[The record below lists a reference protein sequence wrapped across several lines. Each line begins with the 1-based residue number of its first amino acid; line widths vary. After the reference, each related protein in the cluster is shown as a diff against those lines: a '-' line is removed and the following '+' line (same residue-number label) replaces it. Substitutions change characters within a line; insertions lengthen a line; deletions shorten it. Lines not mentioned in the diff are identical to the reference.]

1 LLSIKPEGDKAE
13 IAVIRKVLRKA
24 ETGGRTIKVIAIN
37 GSPRKKWNTATL
49 LEKALEGAVSEGAE
63 TELIHLYDL
72 NFKGC
77 TSCFACKLK
86 GGKSYGKCAMNDELT
101 PVLEKLKDAD
111 AVILGSPIYLGN
123 STGEM
128 RSFMERYIFPY
139 LVYSANPRSLYPKNI
154 PVGYIYTMGMREENF
169 DIFGLRKIIGLNE
182 MVATRIFGYSESLYS
197 TDTYQF
203 EDYSK
208 YVADNVDP
216 EEKAKRRA
224 EVFPLDCERAYEMGV
239 RFVKRQ
245 KVVEAQKEKC
255 M

>member
-1 LLSIKPEGDKAE
+1 MKA
-13 IAVIRKVLRKA
+13 
-24 ETGGRTIKVIAIN
+24 IAIN
-37 GSPRKKWNTATL
+37 GSPRKKWNTGML
-49 LEKALEGAVSEGAE
+49 LEKALEGAASEGAE

-86 GGKSYGKCAMNDELT
+86 DGKSYGKCAMNDELT
-101 PVLEKLKDAD
+101 PVLDKLEDAD

-139 LVYSANPRSLYPKNI
+139 LVYSTNPLTLFPRNI
-154 PVGYIYTMGMREENF
+154 PVGYIYTLGAKEEHF
-169 DIFGLRKIIGLNE
+169 ELFGFKKVIELNE
-182 MVATRIFGYSESLYS
+182 NLATRIFGYSESLYS

-208 YVADNVDP
+208 YVADRFDP
-216 EEKAKRRA
+216 EEKAKRRR
-224 EVFPLDCERAYEMGV
+224 EIFPQDCQKAFEMGAK
-239 RFVKRQ
+239 FIKMQ
-245 KVVEAQKEKC
+245 KNPDTQA
-255 M
+255 